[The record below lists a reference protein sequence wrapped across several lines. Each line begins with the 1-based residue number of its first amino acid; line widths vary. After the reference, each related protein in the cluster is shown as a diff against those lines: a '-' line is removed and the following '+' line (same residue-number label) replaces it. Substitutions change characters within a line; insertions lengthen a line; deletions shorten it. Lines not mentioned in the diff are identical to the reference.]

1 MPFKSQFTLQVT
13 RVRQGRDR
21 HGDRSGPTDELAF
34 RAVIVPSSSSENISD
49 GDQVTTRQD
58 LYPVDADVDVLAT
71 DRLRLPG
78 ETGAAWQVVGD
89 PKMYVSPYSGNKV
102 TEIAIERVSG

>member
-1 MPFKSQFTLQVT
+1 MPFRSQFTSQVT
-13 RVRQGRDR
+13 RVRQARDR
-21 HGDRSGPTDELAF
+21 HGDRVGTADELVF

-58 LYPVDADVDVLAT
+58 LYPVEPDVDVLAT

-89 PKMYVSPYSGNKV
+89 PKRYLSPYSGNKV
-102 TEIAIERVSG
+102 TEVAIERVSG